1 MANAKTRNTGLAA
14 GLLAILV
21 LGGCSGMST
30 TEQRVLSGG
39 AIGAG
44 VGVGATVL
52 TGGCIACGAV
62 VGGAAGAAGGYIYDK
77 TQSER

>member
-1 MANAKTRNTGLAA
+1 MSCAKVRGKILAA
-14 GLLAILV
+14 IAVGTLALA
-21 LGGCSGMST
+21 GCSGMST

-44 VGVGATVL
+44 VGVVGTVV
-52 TGGCIACGAV
+52 TGGCVACGAV

-77 TQSER
+77 TQSDR